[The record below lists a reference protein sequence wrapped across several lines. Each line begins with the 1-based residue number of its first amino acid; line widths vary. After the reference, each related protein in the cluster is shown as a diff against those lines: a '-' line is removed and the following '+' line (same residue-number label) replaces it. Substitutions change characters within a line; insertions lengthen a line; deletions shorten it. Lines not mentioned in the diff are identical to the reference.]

1 MKKIIIL
8 VLVVFAAIITNAQN
22 TIQDE
27 LNRSLEAQLTIIG
40 KPSPDSITLR
50 WGVSKPE
57 VWEYALTNGYVV
69 EKSLVTDLNVKV
81 DEIPFT
87 PLSQTPFKMWSEEE
101 WKKALNG
108 LDENSDDY
116 AMCGIAISLS
126 GLIDEDENNMDGG
139 DLFSDGLNTLGDG
152 KSMVDNR
159 FGFSMVAADRS
170 KLAANG
176 MGLRFV
182 DKDIQKGKTYIYK
195 ISLPDYKGI
204 YKIEP
209 SYVIISA
216 VEYVPSFPN
225 LDLKIDSS
233 EQSISMSINKPSTVN
248 SFFVERSLDGSN
260 YQRLNETPINNAN
273 ASGYNG
279 ATKFVYLDD
288 SLVNYQEYYYR
299 FYGSTP
305 FGDEVLVTEFTAMP
319 VDRKAPPRPLIL
331 QPDHVNPETVKIEWE
346 FNSTDGDID
355 GFNVMRSNDVHGP
368 YAKLNNSLLSE
379 NTRVYLDKDFSLDGK
394 NYYQIQALDTAGNAS
409 YSREAYV
416 TLIDSTPPA
425 IPVFIEGSMDSLG
438 VVTLVLKA
446 NTEKDLMGYRL
457 LKANQEDHEFS
468 VFQDR
473 FSSDSSEYLFGY
485 IIKDTVSLNTLT
497 EEVFYKATS
506 LDFNYNESNLSEFIK
521 VKRPDNIAP
530 VAPLVKHYAVSEKS
544 IYLQFVPSS
553 SKDVVSHTLLR
564 REDNTA
570 EWDTLTFFEK
580 DASSYTDTAVK
591 SNQYYEYTMYAT
603 DDDKNKSVN
612 CKSVRL
618 RPYPTGL
625 KEVFKPIATHVADS
639 SYVVVDWT
647 SENELDSNGRFVLM
661 KKENNGDWTYI
672 TNTQETVYT
681 DYGIKENSTIEY
693 RLKYYTEYS
702 EGVPVSSNVVSFN

>member
-319 VDRKAPPRPLIL
+319 VDRKAPPRPFIL

-368 YAKLNNSLLSE
+368 YTKLNNSLLTE
-379 NTRVYLDKDFSLDGK
+379 KTREYQDKDFSLDGK
-394 NYYQIQALDTAGNAS
+394 NYYQVQAFDTAGNAS

-425 IPVFIEGSMDSLG
+425 IPVFLEGSMDSLG
-438 VVTLVLKA
+438 VVTLVLRA
-446 NTEKDLMGYRL
+446 NDERDLMGYRL
-457 LKANQEDHEFS
+457 LKANQADHEFS

-473 FSSDSSEYLFGY
+473 FSSDSSAYSFGY
-485 IIKDTVSLNTLT
+485 IITDTVSLSTLT

-506 LDFNYNESNLSEFIK
+506 LDFNYNESELSAHIM
-521 VKRPDNIAP
+521 VKRPDKRAP
-530 VAPLVKHYAVSEKS
+530 VSPLIKHYTVTDKS
-544 IYLQFVPSS
+544 ILIQFVPST

-564 REDNTA
+564 REDKST
-570 EWDTLTFFEK
+570 EWKSIGFFENTEN
-580 DASSYTDTAVK
+580 SFTDTSVK
-591 SNQYYEYTMYAT
+591 PNKYYEYTLYAT
-603 DDDKNKSVN
+603 DDSENNSPQ
-612 CKSVRL
+612 CRPVRL

-625 KEVFKPIATHVADS
+625 NDVFKPVAKYLADS
-639 SYVVVDWT
+639 NLILVDWK
-647 SENELDSNGRFVLM
+647 SDEKIDPKGWFVLM
-661 KKENNGDWTYI
+661 KKENNNEWVVVQQTKDTLYRDKR
-672 TNTQETVYT
+672 YA
-681 DYGIKENSTIEY
+681 KNSTIEY